1 MILVNNNSFHEG
13 PVLNNLIED
22 VEDNNNNGDV
32 NGNSEMVDL
41 HSRRLQEE
49 REREQ
54 LVLERNAPSLEEIVT
69 IHEEPNIIIEE
80 ASNTLSHDITS
91 RQTNSHTSENDIIE
105 GASALISS
113 KSTTASE
120 VRKEVDNSVET
131 STARDNL
138 SHSNLPSRSAEN
150 LTENKSN
157 EGNSSPSVDKDNK
170 NKNSDEDK
178 SLDDL

>member
-1 MILVNNNSFHEG
+1 MISVNNNSFHEG

-69 IHEEPNIIIEE
+69 IHEEPNIIIE
-80 ASNTLSHDITS
+80 AVSNTLSHDITS
-91 RQTNSHTSENDIIE
+91 RQTNSHTSENDIID
-105 GASALISS
+105 GARALISS
-113 KSTTASE
+113 NSTTSSE
-120 VRKEVDNSVET
+120 AGKEVDNSKET
-131 STARDNL
+131 SNARINL
-138 SHSNLPSRSAEN
+138 AHSNDPSESAEN
-150 LTENKSN
+150 LSENQSK
-157 EGNSSPSVDKDNK
+157 EANSSQCVDKDNETK
-170 NKNSDEDK
+170 DSDEVK
-178 SLDDL
+178 SLDEL

>member
-1 MILVNNNSFHEG
+1 MISVNNNSFHEG

-54 LVLERNAPSLEEIVT
+54 LVLQRNAPSLEEIVT
-69 IHEEPNIIIEE
+69 IHEEPNIIIVE

-91 RQTNSHTSENDIIE
+91 RQTNSHTSENDIID
-105 GASALISS
+105 GARALISS
-113 KSTTASE
+113 NSTTASE
-120 VRKEVDNSVET
+120 DGEEADNSKET
-131 STARDNL
+131 SNARINL
-138 SHSNLPSRSAEN
+138 THSNDPSESAEN

-157 EGNSSPSVDKDNK
+157 EANSTQCVDKDNETK
-170 NKNSDEDK
+170 DSDEVK
-178 SLDDL
+178 SLDEL